1 MRWKEFLEGRRSSS
15 MDELAR
21 CRSELEELQQRLELI
36 LENVPVF
43 IYVVDESARFLGV
56 NRAWEQIKPD
66 LHYESLVGRSLY
78 EVFPAEIASAFERNN
93 REVLHGGEARQF
105 EEASGGRV
113 YLSVKVPVKDA
124 NGRPHAICG
133 MSVDITERKNAELAL
148 AESEWRFRDMADG
161 LPLIIWVHDETGAQE
176 FVNQTFCEYFGVT
189 REEMKGGKWQILMHP
204 DDAAQYVSAFESCLN
219 AHAPFHAET
228 RVRRAGGDWRWL
240 ESWGRPRFGAQG
252 EFRGVVGSSVDVT
265 ERKETAQR
273 LEASEAALRE
283 SDRRKDEFLAALGHE
298 LRNPLA
304 PIRNVAQLLRTKVGG
319 DPTIALACDIV
330 ERQTNQLVR
339 IVDDLL
345 DVSRVTLGKVT
356 LQKELL
362 DLRDVLEDATHTA
375 QPLMRAKSH
384 QMMVSV
390 PSEPLWVR
398 GDRVRLAQVLGNL
411 LANAARY
418 TPASGLIKV
427 RIWEE
432 GSSAC
437 VSVVDNGKGIAAED
451 LSAIFDL
458 FQQTAIESGSGGL
471 GIGLTLVRRFVEM
484 HGGLVQA
491 HSEGLG
497 KGSTFVVRLHK
508 ASAPESADQRT
519 VSPALPSLKILIIDD
534 NVDLVDSQA
543 QVFGLDGHQVQT
555 ATRGAAGLT
564 LAENFAPDVVLLD
577 LGMPDMDGYAVARA
591 LRRSPRAEQMVIIA
605 QSGWGHSGIARD
617 ITAAGFDAYV
627 RKGADAN
634 SISALIHALRNE
646 RLTALGSR
654 PADSA

>member
-1 MRWKEFLEGRRSSS
+1 MGWKEFLEGGQSSP
-15 MDELAR
+15 MRELAT
-21 CRSELEELQQRLELI
+21 CRSELEVLQQRLELI
-36 LENVPVF
+36 LENAPVL

-56 NRAWEQIKPD
+56 NRAWRQIVPG
-66 LHYESLVGRSLY
+66 LQHESLVGRSLY
-78 EVFPAEIASAFERNN
+78 DVLPTEVAAAFERNN
-93 REVLHGGEARQF
+93 LEVMRAGEVRQF
-105 EEASGGRV
+105 EEVNDGRV

-124 NGRPHAICG
+124 DGRPHAICG
-133 MSVDITERKNAELAL
+133 MSVDITERKKAELAL
-148 AESEWRFRDMADG
+148 TESEGRFRDMADG
-161 LPLIIWVHDETGAQE
+161 LPLIIWVHDEKGEQE

-204 DDAAQYVSAFESCLN
+204 DDAAQYVSAFQRSVS
-219 AHAPFHAET
+219 AHSAFHAET

-240 ESWGRPRFGAQG
+240 ESWGRPRFGTRG
-252 EFRGVVGSSVDVT
+252 EFRGFVGTSADVT

-304 PIRNVAQLLRTKVGG
+304 PIRNVAQLLRTKVTG
-319 DPTIALACDIV
+319 DPTIALACEIV

-356 LQKELL
+356 LQQEVL
-362 DLRDVLEDATHTA
+362 DLRDVMEDATHTA
-375 QPLMRAKSH
+375 QPLMREKSH
-384 QMMVSV
+384 QMKVSV
-390 PSEPLWVR
+390 PDEPIWVR
-398 GDRVRLAQVLGNL
+398 GDRVRLSQVFGNL

-418 TPASGLIKV
+418 TSPGGLITV
-427 RIWEE
+427 RAWEE

-437 VSVVDNGKGIAAED
+437 VSVGDNGKGIAAEN

-458 FQQTAIESGSGGL
+458 FHQTATESGSGGL

-491 HSEGLG
+491 HSDGVG

-508 ASAPESADQRT
+508 APAPDSADHKYDA
-519 VSPALPSLKILIIDD
+519 PALASLKILIVDD
-534 NVDLVDSQA
+534 NVDLVESQA
-543 QVFGLDGHQVQT
+543 QVFRLDGHQVET
-555 ATRGAAGLT
+555 ATQGAASLA
-564 LAENFAPDVVLLD
+564 LAEAFAPDVVLLD
-577 LGMPDMDGYAVARA
+577 LGMPKMDGYAVARA
-591 LRRSPRAEQMVIIA
+591 LRRSPRAERMIIIA
-605 QSGWGHSGIARD
+605 QTGWGHSGIARD

-634 SISALIHALRNE
+634 SISALIHSLRQE
-646 RLTALGSR
+646 RVATLEAR
-654 PADSA
+654 PEGNS

>member
-1 MRWKEFLEGRRSSS
+1 MGWKEFFDGSRNASTQK
-15 MDELAR
+15 LAK
-21 CRSELEELQQRLELI
+21 CRTELEELQRRLELI
-36 LENVPVF
+36 LENAPVL
-43 IYVVDESARFLGV
+43 IYVVDDSARFLGV
-56 NRAWEQIKPD
+56 NRAWKRVGLGLP
-66 LHYESLVGRSLY
+66 HESLVGRSLY
-78 EVFPAEIASAFERNN
+78 DVFPTEVASAFERNN
-93 REVLHGGEARQF
+93 LEVLRGGEVRQF
-105 EEASGGRV
+105 EEMNGDRV

-148 AESEWRFRDMADG
+148 AQSEERFRDMADG
-161 LPLIIWVHDETGAQE
+161 LPLIIWVHDEKGAQE
-176 FVNQTFCEYFGVT
+176 FVNQTFCDYFGVT

-204 DDAAQYVSAFESCLN
+204 DDSAQYVSAFEESVS
-219 AHAPFHAET
+219 AHTAFHAET

-240 ESWGRPRFGAQG
+240 ESWGRPRFGSHG
-252 EFRGVVGSSVDVT
+252 EFRGFVGTSADVT

-304 PIRNVAQLLRTKVGG
+304 PIRNVAQLLRTKVGS

-356 LQKELL
+356 LQQELL
-362 DLRDVLEDATHTA
+362 DLRDVLQDAMHTA
-375 QPLMRAKSH
+375 QPLMREKSH
-384 QMMVSV
+384 QTVVSV
-390 PSEPLWVR
+390 PEEPLWVR
-398 GDRVRLAQVLGNL
+398 GDRVRLSQVLGNL

-418 TPASGLIKV
+418 TPRGGRITV
-427 RIWEE
+427 RMWEE

-437 VSVVDNGKGIAAED
+437 VSVGDNGKGIAAEN
-451 LSAIFDL
+451 LSVIFDL
-458 FQQTAIESGSGGL
+458 FHQTAIESGSGGL

-508 ASAPESADQRT
+508 ASPPETSGRKSDA
-519 VSPALPSLKILIIDD
+519 PALPALKILIIDD
-534 NVDLVDSQA
+534 NVDLVESQA
-543 QVFGLDGHQVQT
+543 QVFRMDGHQVET
-555 ATRGAAGLT
+555 ATRGASS
-564 LAENFAPDVVLLD
+564 LAVAEVFAPDVVLLD
-577 LGMPDMDGYAVARA
+577 LGMPDMDGYTVARA
-591 LRRSPRAEQMVIIA
+591 LRRSPRADKMIIIA
-605 QSGWGHSGIARD
+605 QTGWGHSGIARD

-627 RKGADAN
+627 RKGADADAV
-634 SISALIHALRNE
+634 SALIHTLRHE
-646 RLTALGSR
+646 RFAHVGSGSN
-654 PADSA
+654 DNT